1 MYLEDTTIYLY
12 GFSINEIRIESRK
25 VAEVINR
32 RQIWPL
38 VERHKTFIKTPWE
51 SHRQSIVF
59 GTFESCNNSYNDLKL
74 HKCTPGDEIAMR
86 YLFWYCHIKR
96 NGDRCAK
103 RSSISLN
110 SQRDSLW
117 LLRVL
122 AAQLKGLRP
131 RREELLYGLCE
142 LPSRLAIVLEILV
155 QFRFRAPVE
164 NFKARR
170 IAKERKGRVAKRNR
184 EKFVR
189 KKWGTPPSAHGTLI
203 YFSEYA
209 IVIITIW

>member
-1 MYLEDTTIYLY
+1 MAFGRTT
-12 GFSINEIRIESRK
+12 
-25 VAEVINR
+25 
-32 RQIWPL
+32 
-38 VERHKTFIKTPWE
+38 HKTFIKTLWE
-51 SHRQSIVF
+51 PHRRSIVF
-59 GTFESCNNSYNDLKL
+59 GTFESCNNSCNDLKL
-74 HKCTPGDEIAMR
+74 HKCAPGDEIAMWL
-86 YLFWYCHIKR
+86 YLFWYCHIKTDSDPVVR
-96 NGDRCAK
+96 NVVQYRW
-103 RSSISLN
+103 IP
-110 SQRDSLW
+110 QRDSSW
-117 LLRVL
+117 LLRIL
-122 AAQLKGLRP
+122 AAQLKRLH
-131 RREELLYGLCE
+131 RREELYGLCE

-170 IAKERKGRVAKRNR
+170 ITKERKGRVAKRNG